1 MAIQFRLNPGKSGNY
16 AFFCPVTKLHLTIAN
31 PGASVDR
38 ISNYIFRGIKSKSL
52 IDVNN
57 SVNLDTGEL
66 NIKEA
71 ETKQESV
78 VEKVKEEKTVTK
90 EVKQE
95 AVVTQDQKEESS
107 QVVEVAAE
115 EKKSKRGKRAEV
127 APVDEAATE

>member
-1 MAIQFRLNPGKSGNY
+1 MAIQFRLNPRKPGNY

-31 PGASVDR
+31 PVDSVDR
-38 ISNYIFRGIKSKSL
+38 ISNYILRGIKSKSL

-66 NIKEA
+66 NTKEA
-71 ETKQESV
+71 EAKQEPI
-78 VEKVKEEKTVTK
+78 VEKVKEEKVVVK

-95 AVVTQDQKEESS
+95 VVVTQDQKEESS

-115 EKKSKRGKRAEV
+115 EKKTKRGKRAETV
-127 APVDEAATE
+127 PVDEAVTE